1 MEETSSA
8 DRQDFDWP
16 PLESNPDVFND
27 YLHQVGLAESFA
39 VGEIYGFDEDLLAF
53 VPQPV
58 YGVIVALEKVE
69 KQHNVGDDSYL
80 IPFYMKQAGTLD
92 NACGIIACL
101 HAILNVAATSEPSII
116 MTNSVLHQFQALTA
130 TQTPMERCHSL
141 EKNLDFRTVHQTF
154 AQQGQSQAIL
164 RDQSQVKCHYV
175 AFVVSN
181 GQLIELDGTLLGPH
195 VVAENCTD
203 VLRGSIA
210 EIQKR
215 LEAGHITENLS
226 VMTLNAAVEV
236 GNDMWGIVE
245 VF

>member
-1 MEETSSA
+1 MLSRSVVTCQGHKSCLATAVGRTTVAMEETSSA

-116 MTNSVLHQFQALTA
+116 MTDSVLHQFQALTA
-130 TQTPMERCHSL
+130 TQTPTERCHSL
-141 EKNLDFRTVHQTF
+141 EKNLDFRTELCTKGLPSKVNLRPF
-154 AQQGQSQAIL
+154 CVIKVKSSAITSL
-164 RDQSQVKCHYV
+164 LSCPMDNS
-175 AFVVSN
+175 SN
-181 GQLIELDGTLLGPH
+181 WMGP
-195 VVAENCTD
+195 CW
-203 VLRGSIA
+203 VL
-210 EIQKR
+210 
-215 LEAGHITENLS
+215 T
-226 VMTLNAAVEV
+226 
-236 GNDMWGIVE
+236 
-245 VF
+245 